1 MYDDPR
7 EDSWAAQAQWRRAVF
22 GLTAVLLLGGSALA
36 ASPLARSSSKLVAP
50 RAELRR
56 QFAATSAVETPVALR
71 SSGTIGPHPAEAIP
85 TTSPAPH
92 LIDAAVHDV
101 AEASLV
107 GVAEVPVLAVDVDP
121 SAAGAA
127 DGGVDAPAP
136 PPPGTE
142 PAGTV
147 AAPPATV
154 AAAPPAVA
162 ATPTTPPPTT
172 TPPTP
177 PTTPPHPP
185 PPPPPPPPLPAAAP
199 VPADTST
206 TVPDDG
212 DGRGAGT
219 QRGGKAEEAEETDEA
234 EADGDAKEHGNKHQR
249 GDGGD
254 DVTDA
259 ETADTTD
266 G

>member
-127 DGGVDAPAP
+127 GGGVDAPAP

-177 PTTPPHPP
+177 PTTPPTTPTTTP
-185 PPPPPPPPLPAAAP
+185 IPAAAP

>member
-7 EDSWAAQAQWRRAVF
+7 EDSWAAQAQWRRTVF

-136 PPPGTE
+136 PPPATQ

-177 PTTPPHPP
+177 PTTPPTTPTTTP
-185 PPPPPPPPLPAAAP
+185 IPAAAP

>member
-136 PPPGTE
+136 PPPATQ

-177 PTTPPHPP
+177 PTTPPTTPTTTP
-185 PPPPPPPPLPAAAP
+185 IPAAAP

>member
-177 PTTPPHPP
+177 PTTPPTTPTTTP
-185 PPPPPPPPLPAAAP
+185 IPAAAP